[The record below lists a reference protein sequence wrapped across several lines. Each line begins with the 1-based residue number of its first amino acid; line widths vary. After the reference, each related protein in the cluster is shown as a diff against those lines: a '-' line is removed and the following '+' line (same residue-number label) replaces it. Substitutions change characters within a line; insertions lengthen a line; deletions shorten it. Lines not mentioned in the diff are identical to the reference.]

1 MGPQLDVWQG
11 DFGKAYTDRNVID
24 WQKRLPAFRQMLDG
38 LALGRV
44 LEVGCNRGH
53 NLVALR
59 HLLGAR
65 VDLVG
70 VEPNPYAL
78 DLARATGAATVLRAS
93 ALDMPFED
101 GAYDLVFTAGVL
113 IHIPPADLASSLQ
126 AILRRSRR
134 YVLAIEYA
142 ATEDTVIPYR
152 GHSEL
157 LWKRDFLKHYQT
169 LCPDLT
175 LVRHGYW
182 DADQGFDRATWWLLE
197 KGASR
202 EHKA

>member
-24 WQKRLPAFRQMLDG
+24 WQKRLPAFRHMLDG
-38 LALGRV
+38 LALHRV

-59 HLLGAR
+59 HLLGAE

-78 DLARATGAATVLRAS
+78 DLARATGAATVLPAS
-93 ALDMPFED
+93 ALSMSFEE
-101 GAYDLVFTAGVL
+101 GAFDLVFTAGVL

-169 LCPDLT
+169 LCSDLT
-175 LVRHGYW
+175 LLRHGYW

-197 KGASR
+197 KGVSR
-202 EHKA
+202 EHRA